1 MLTDAS
7 HTPGGKRE
15 GTWEGAA
22 SALAEELSF
31 AGQGNSR
38 CGAGGGSGGQA
49 AGPRGLWQGPT
60 LRAQPASRPS
70 APPRPLCGRV
80 PSRPARRKRPWSF
93 KLLFRG
99 ARFFTALCGTERTG
113 TIFPIPGSFL
123 FFLSDKTGHP
133 SVPPAY
139 SYTHRYNKISLNI
152 KEKNTKIHGI
162 NVHFKPRL
170 KYPHDDN
177 NDNNYTDNNHNN

>member
-1 MLTDAS
+1 MGGGCISSGRGAFFCWTGKQQVWGGRRIRRAGRRAAGTVAGTHAQGSAREPPLSPPPGHCAAGC
-7 HTPGGKRE
+7 PAGLRGGK
-15 GTWEGAA
+15 GLGPSNSC
-22 SALAEELSF
+22 SAVHVSSQRFVGQRGQKQFSQFLGLSF
-31 AGQGNSR
+31 
-38 CGAGGGSGGQA
+38 
-49 AGPRGLWQGPT
+49 
-60 LRAQPASRPS
+60 
-70 APPRPLCGRV
+70 
-80 PSRPARRKRPWSF
+80 SF
-93 KLLFRG
+93 CL
-99 ARFFTALCGTERTG
+99 T
-113 TIFPIPGSFL
+113 
-123 FFLSDKTGHP
+123 KTGHP

>member
-1 MLTDAS
+1 M
-7 HTPGGKRE
+7 GKGR
-15 GTWEGAA
+15 
-22 SALAEELSF
+22 AL
-31 AGQGNSR
+31 G
-38 CGAGGGSGGQA
+38 
-49 AGPRGLWQGPT
+49 RGLHQLWQRSFLLLDRGTAGVGRAADPAGRPQGRGDCGRDPRSGLSPRAAPQPPPAT
-60 LRAQPASRPS
+60 VRPGAQPACAEEKALVLQTPVLRCTFLHS
-70 APPRPLCGRV
+70 ALWDREKQFSQFLGL
-80 PSRPARRKRPWSF
+80 SF
-93 KLLFRG
+93 
-99 ARFFTALCGTERTG
+99 
-113 TIFPIPGSFL
+113 SFCL
-123 FFLSDKTGHP
+123 TKTGHP